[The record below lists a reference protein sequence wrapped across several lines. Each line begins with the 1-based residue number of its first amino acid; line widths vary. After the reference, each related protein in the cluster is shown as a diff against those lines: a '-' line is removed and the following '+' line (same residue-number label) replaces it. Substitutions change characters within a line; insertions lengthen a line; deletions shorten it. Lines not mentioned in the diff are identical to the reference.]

1 MGTFLISAAL
11 IAVPFGNWARNWEC
25 PHFLYTLRVKR
36 PKHHLSAGA
45 VVVRETPDGVRF
57 LLLRAYDHWDFP
69 KGLVEPGEVP
79 LAAAIR
85 EIREETTLDDLEFAW
100 GEAFTETGPYSR
112 GKIARYYLA
121 RTRKSEVS
129 LPVNPDIGAPEHH
142 EFRWVDRPT
151 ALELVSARVRPVV
164 QWAADVLGGGSWHP
178 GGAR

>member
-1 MGTFLISAAL
+1 M
-11 IAVPFGNWARNWEC
+11 
-25 PHFLYTLRVKR
+25 KR

-69 KGLVEPGEVP
+69 KGLVEPGEAP

-100 GEAFTETGPYSR
+100 GEVFAETGPYSR

-121 RTRKSEVS
+121 RTRQSDVS
-129 LPVNPDIGAPEHH
+129 LPVNPDIGTPEHH

-164 QWAADVLGGGSWHP
+164 NWAVDVLGVSGETAVDVLRPSAPAGS
-178 GGAR
+178 